1 MSVAEDLG
9 VLGSLATALG
19 LLDEAGSPRGEWLT
33 EPGTFLSG
41 VLSEDGQ
48 RAALVEFLD
57 TVLGGSQVQV
67 EGDLTWLPIV
77 ELPDPQLTVYAVLD
91 ERGDSVVIGVGVR
104 LRTIE
109 PASQTSA
116 HVPVFQVAR
125 GTGTVTSP
133 IALGTPAGTI
143 ALSTEVTIDP
153 DPAAAGATALRAV
166 RLRLAVP
173 SDGGIPTIGIT
184 LAGLQLPGAA
194 QPRDVTLDTANLDQ
208 LDDAVREL
216 LLGLLAE
223 RAGAA
228 GGSAEA
234 LAGLLGLGGDAVPA
248 LPLEQLI
255 SAGPTALA
263 TWFESVVSA
272 PPARDAWLGHLA
284 VLLGGSLSGG
294 EVVATFGT
302 VQLRLGLQSAP
313 GTDGHPL
320 VTVGASLA
328 ADASG
333 VTARAQ
339 ADLLQ
344 VSLGGAG
351 VLALPRLEVAAI
363 AGRRQ
368 AADPPLLAA
377 GAAGVQIDAMRIG
390 VALDGQ
396 RRPVLVLAADG
407 VTIAGRPYGT
417 VDLSSPEAVAEAG
430 ATILSQVVDDLLDRL
445 GPVGDVVR
453 LVLGV
458 TPPPGFPGAPTL
470 DLAEFL
476 RDPVGAVAARWRAL
490 LAGDPLAVRAVLEPL
505 RDAVADAG
513 VAGDAVTGTGTE
525 ADPWRVPLAGP
536 VGLLAWRPGADR
548 VALALAASYLV
559 DDLGHGC
566 TRVATSARLLLLEVD
581 LAARSGAFLGGAEL
595 ALAISACDG
604 GPLRLDA
611 DALVLTT
618 DRVELTAGWR
628 PADGFTVR
636 LGIPGTA
643 LVTDQGVFPLP
654 LPEMA
659 ADGTVTFDDW
669 DALEAP
675 LAALA
680 AIAPVWWLDDLA
692 ALAGWGPSP
701 VATGPH
707 LRLADLVADPDAALR
722 RWLLELALSANP
734 EVLARAAGL
743 VGRLLGAR
751 DGAGFGLVTGS
762 GTPGDP
768 YLVQLA
774 VGASVPAL
782 AIWWTPDGP
791 AQRVITEVPG
801 AVHGWRPGD
810 PGVPS
815 ATLADA
821 LDREASRAED
831 VADLLRGRP
840 PVEAGLEAL
849 ATRWV
854 GTDGLVAPPTS
865 APAGVTVH
873 PLPGAHHGTLADQVD
888 LGEVLGAPPPAT
900 VVHVAVVAPGAWL
913 PGGWP
918 DGLPADRV
926 VDLRA
931 PGLAPEAF
939 GAPAAAPG
947 DWFVLLGGRA
957 ACRLAA
963 GDSDGV
969 LGQSARLG
977 RAVAALAAGGPVALV
992 GYGAAGHPAIRIAQ
1006 QQTAI
1011 AALVTVG
1018 TPLSPLTFAVLDA
1031 DPAGDT
1037 LRLLSW
1043 LLPAPAAPEAPAT
1056 GGGDG
1061 GDGEEPPLE
1070 AGLEPDDG
1078 DLTAGR
1084 TLVGE
1089 LMALTRL
1096 GEPAGELGL
1105 PATTDAASGGL
1116 PPGFPRAGLAV
1127 HALYGTLTEDDVG
1140 RALTAIVAAGLA
1152 ERARGRAARPA
1163 ADPDGLHAGLLLPL
1177 GVPGTGTQ
1185 LTVDG
1190 HLLVE
1195 LATLTDGGAGTLQLA
1210 AAPRAS
1216 VRLDVGR
1223 STGWLVGGPDPGR
1236 APGTIRETELRRVSL
1251 RADLPLT
1258 GSGGDRAAVILH
1270 EVRAFEFERERWTVA
1285 PAGALD
1291 PLADAVTVVLPE
1303 VRVVLSRLA
1312 ERLAGAG
1319 AGPAGAP
1326 LQALLRAAGLL
1337 DAAGGF
1343 IADGIDDLLHDPLGH
1358 VGAILAS
1365 PAQASALVAAVRALV
1380 PGAAGAAGDPF
1391 TVGPLTVTPD
1401 LTVGTVAL
1409 RLLAPEGFGAVHWS
1423 ASLTVA
1429 RGGVTGHARLGA
1441 APGGSFTA
1449 AGRLHLELGG
1459 PPPAAAL
1466 VWERPGGEE
1475 RLPLDDIDPAQLA
1488 RLLGR
1493 TVPAEVVRLALEALR
1508 ELDLQVKP
1516 VLDAVLDA
1524 LGLLGPDAAGVR
1536 RVLLPVALL
1545 ADPGAW
1551 LRHETA
1557 LGGGPSGLRPDRV
1570 AGLLDALRPL
1580 LGVAGS
1586 PGVWQLATGVS
1597 FAAAADGDRVRL
1609 GVSVDSGAFAP
1620 PGGVAGRLALGGS
1633 AALRLAANAPPDIAV
1648 GAFVGR
1654 AGALPGREAVHLEV
1668 GTGQPVS
1675 LLLRPATGAD
1685 IVLLP
1690 GGPGLGA
1697 LAGAGAARALPLVL
1711 DAIAEEDGA
1720 DLAGDVGRAVA
1731 ALGDALGLRSGT
1743 PPRFDADRLA
1753 AWADPAAAFAA
1764 AWPTLAPTALTT
1776 LADAVGPLVQRAVPA
1791 ASVQVL
1797 DGALRLQVSR
1807 LSATLDPSPFSVGLL
1822 LDVPALLDVGRVQLG
1837 VDLDGG
1843 GLRALDAE
1851 VGPADLDLGGVHLH
1865 PFVGVHAGGAPA
1877 GGRRVEAG
1885 LGLGGDRAL
1894 VVRLLLGGAVTKLV
1908 RDGAAEDLS
1917 GEAFAL
1923 AMVEA
1928 VLDLV
1933 GAVVLA
1939 ADAVDRLLDK
1949 AVGAHDVDFALR
1961 GVLLK
1966 DGAAGRELDDALTDL
1981 DRVLGRLLR
1990 LARNL
1995 AQCAPTVAV
2004 GGLRIGVSETAGVA
2018 GVTLGI
2024 DGRFDVVPAG
2034 DVTVSLET
2042 DATWIDP
2049 AVPAGVT
2056 LGLVDVSG
2064 AEPVIAPA
2072 LVVGGVGIRLAG
2084 GAGPLIDTGIR
2095 LDSIA
2100 LHTFAQVDGD
2110 QVSGGAQLQLAGLGL
2125 AVGGAAGGNPVA
2137 QGILAETG
2145 AGGGSGGQRLAPT
2158 FSPALAVQKHDGQ
2171 PVKVS
2176 LRAGPGD
2183 GPWWVSIQRGFGPVY
2198 VEQVGLG
2205 ITVRQDQLER
2215 IGLLL
2220 DGRVSIFGLTAAV
2233 DDLQVSCF
2241 LAATGAPW
2249 DPGTWSVDLAGLAV
2263 NADMG
2268 GLLLQGGLR
2277 KFGEGANVEYIGML
2291 LARFAVYGLSIYG
2304 GYGRTSDASGPFS
2317 SFFAF
2322 GAVVGPI
2329 GGPPAFFV
2337 TGIGGGLGIN
2347 RRLIVPTDLSQFGQ
2361 YPLVKALDPG
2371 ARPSADPMQELANL
2385 RAYFPAARGMFWFAA
2400 GLSFNSFAL
2409 VDGVAVVA
2417 IQIGDGFEIAILGLA
2432 RMALPRPQAAL
2443 VSIELALIA
2452 RFSTREGVLWIQ
2464 AQLTDNSWLLYPEVR
2479 LTGGFAYVLWFAG
2492 IRRGEFVVTLGGYH
2506 PDFHR
2511 DGYPLVPRLGLT
2523 WRFGPVAVKG
2533 ESYFAL
2539 TSEAIMAGVRV
2550 QASAEFGP
2558 AWAHMEFGAD
2568 GIIYYDPFHFKVTVY
2583 GSISAGVT
2591 IDLFFG
2597 EITISIHIGA
2607 RVTVEGPSF
2616 HGTATFEVGPIELT
2630 VEFGDIVQELVR
2642 YLAWGDFVV
2651 KYLEATRPGVARAL
2665 SAIPGRGAV
2674 PPSTPQ
2680 GASQPAGTADG
2691 SPERPFEVLVEFDIT
2706 VTSTVP
2712 LTRTEVGTLQR
2723 RTHPNGGLLGI
2734 APMGK
2739 GSVEV
2744 VLKVELLDGVG
2755 NPATQPGTAN
2765 RVDDALV
2772 LTHRDTGTYPRG
2784 VWGKP
2789 KSIDSPTVPAGDVVP
2804 GTEGVILTAVARP
2817 GTRLGPYRYDRVEV
2831 RRRQPL
2837 PLVSEAAR
2845 RPAFLT
2851 GAQDVA
2857 GVIGDLGAETEPA
2870 VLLATATEWLRR
2882 GARSRTSLAAYAGER
2897 ITPPRLGTLTDRLAR
2912 AELPATDL
2920 GFPDR
2925 RITPPVD
2932 GRVHAPIAIAVL
2944 SDPSPKADLAAPR
2957 TTLEAVPVGV
2967 PRTPPPSLALVGT
2980 QVDTAVPARL
2990 VIVAPSSAASG
3001 ATLIAAGA
3009 APPTGPGRSGS
3020 EALLVPGAALDGVTR
3035 LAALTAAIERTPKRP
3050 REQLRVGEVAVLRLP
3065 NADADLDP
3073 ERRPTLLLAG
3083 ADARLVALGPGGA
3096 VLADVT
3102 VPAGGSEVPVPH
3114 GAERLAVA
3122 AVGTAAANAP
3132 APGLAGWHSG
3142 QSLPYIGWSAVL
3154 GGGVVVRSE
3163 GQVARRGIGPVP
3175 TGWVQV
3181 AELVAG
3187 ATLVETRFTEPIEVV
3202 VVAID
3207 DPAGALGGD
3216 GRGLTLGLAGA
3227 HRRRDADGQPT
3238 PPTSLVTGGRTFLV
3252 HKIEPEAGAAV
3263 AVTVASGADWRL
3275 AGVLGARGPA
3285 GDVAGRL
3292 ARQGLDTAVAPLI
3305 AGTDGSLRVGWLG
3318 VPDGEPA
3325 AKRRVRRRTTRTEGP
3340 PSGSRRATRGRR

>member
-19 LLDEAGSPRGEWLT
+19 LLDESGTPRDEWLT

-41 VLSEDGQ
+41 VLSDDGQ
-48 RAALVEFLD
+48 RAALVEFVD
-57 TVLGGSQVQV
+57 TVLGGSQVQA
-67 EGDLTWLPIV
+67 EGDVSWLPIV
-77 ELPDPQLTVYAVLD
+77 EVPDPQLTVYAVLD
-91 ERGDSVVIGVGVR
+91 ERGDRVVIGVGVR
-104 LRTIE
+104 LRTSD
-109 PASQTSA
+109 PVSQTTA
-116 HVPVFQVAR
+116 HVPLFQVAR
-125 GTGTVTSP
+125 GTGAVATP
-133 IALGTPAGTI
+133 IALGTPAGTL

-153 DPAAAGATALRAV
+153 DPPAPGAAALRAV

-173 SDGGIPTIGIT
+173 TDGATPTIGIT
-184 LAGLQLPGAA
+184 LAGLQLPGTT
-194 QPRDVTLDTANLDQ
+194 QPRDVTLDVADLDR
-208 LDDAVREL
+208 LDDAVRDL
-216 LLGLLAE
+216 LLGLLAQQ
-223 RAGAA
+223 AGAA
-228 GGSAEA
+228 GGAAEA
-234 LAGLLGLGGDAVPA
+234 LAGMLGLGDDAVPA
-248 LPLEQLI
+248 LPLEQLV

-263 TWFESVVSA
+263 AWFESVVA
-272 PPARDAWLGHLA
+272 TPAARDAWLGHLA
-284 VLLGGSLSGG
+284 GLLGGSVSDG
-294 EVVATFGT
+294 EVAVTLGAAQVRVG
-302 VQLRLGLQSAP
+302 LRSAP
-313 GTDGHPL
+313 GADGHPL
-320 VTVGASLA
+320 VTVGVALEVA
-328 ADASG
+328 GAG
-333 VTARAQ
+333 VTAQVQ
-339 ADLLQ
+339 ADLFQ

-351 VLALPRLEVAAI
+351 VLALPRLEVAAR

-368 AADPPLLAA
+368 PTDPPLLPA
-377 GAAGVQIDAMRIG
+377 GAAGVQIDTMRVG
-390 VALDGQ
+390 VALDEQ
-396 RRPVLVLAADG
+396 RRPVLLLAADG

-430 ATILSQVVDDLLDRL
+430 STILGDVVDDLLDRL

-453 LVLGV
+453 VVLGV
-458 TPPPGFPGAPTL
+458 TPPAGFPGAPTL

-476 RDPVGAVAARWRAL
+476 RDPVAAVAARWRAL

-525 ADPWRVPLAGP
+525 PDPWRVPLVGP
-536 VGLLAWRPGADR
+536 VGLLAWRPSADR
-548 VALALAASYLV
+548 LVLAAAASYLV

-566 TRVATSARLLLLEVD
+566 TEVATSARLLLVELD
-581 LAARSGAFLGGAEL
+581 LAARSGAFLVGADL
-595 ALAISACDG
+595 ALRISACGG

-611 DALVLTT
+611 DALMLTA

-628 PADGFTVR
+628 SAGGFALR
-636 LGIPGTA
+636 LGIPGAA
-643 LVTDQGVFPLP
+643 LVTAEGTFPLP
-654 LPEMA
+654 LPEVA
-659 ADGTVTFDDW
+659 PDGTVTFDDW

-680 AIAPVWWLDDLA
+680 AIAPVWWLDDVA
-692 ALAGWGPSP
+692 ALIGWTTDP
-701 VATGPH
+701 VESGPH

-722 RWLLELALSANP
+722 RWLLELALSSNP
-734 EVLARAAGL
+734 DVLARAAGL
-743 VGRLLGAR
+743 AGRLLGAR

-762 GTPGDP
+762 GTPGDA
-768 YLVQLA
+768 YLIHLA
-774 VGASVPAL
+774 AGANVPAL
-782 AIWWTPDGP
+782 AVWWTPDGP
-791 AQRVITEVPG
+791 AQRTITEVPETIRD
-801 AVHGWRPGD
+801 WRPGD

-815 ATLADA
+815 VTLADA
-821 LDREASRAED
+821 LDHEATQAED

-840 PVEAGLEAL
+840 PTEAGLDAL
-849 ATRWV
+849 AARWV
-854 GTDGLVAPPTS
+854 GTDGLVAPPAS
-865 APAGVTVH
+865 APAGVDVRA
-873 PLPGAHHGTLADQVD
+873 LPGAHHGTLADQLD
-888 LGEVLGAPPPAT
+888 LAEVLGGPPPAT
-900 VVHVAVVAPGAWL
+900 VVHVAVDAPGAWL
-913 PGGWP
+913 PAGWP
-918 DGLPADRV
+918 DALPADRV

-963 GDSDGV
+963 GDGDGV

-977 RAVAALAAGGPVALV
+977 RVVAALAAGGPVALV
-992 GYGAAGHPAIRIAQ
+992 GYGAAGHPAIRAAQ
-1006 QQTAI
+1006 QQ
-1011 AALVTVG
+1011 AAVGALLTVG

-1037 LRLLSW
+1037 LRLLSR
-1043 LLPAPAAPEAPAT
+1043 LLPEPAPEQEPPT
-1056 GGGDG
+1056 DGGGVD
-1061 GDGEEPPLE
+1061 DEEPPLE
-1070 AGLEPDDG
+1070 AGPEPDDG
-1078 DLTAGR
+1078 DLAAGR
-1084 TLVGE
+1084 ALVSG

-1105 PATTDAASGGL
+1105 PATTDATSGGL

-1127 HALYGTLTEDDVG
+1127 HALYGTLTEDDVS
-1140 RALTAIVAAGLA
+1140 RAVTAIVAAGLA
-1152 ERARGRAARPA
+1152 ERARGRADRPA

-1177 GVPGTGTQ
+1177 AVLGTGTE
-1185 LTVDG
+1185 LTVEG

-1195 LATLTDGGAGTLQLA
+1195 LATLSDGGAGAPDLA
-1210 AAPRAS
+1210 AQPRAS
-1216 VRLDVGR
+1216 LRLDLGR

-1236 APGTIRETELRRVSL
+1236 APGTVRETELRRVSL
-1251 RADLPLT
+1251 RVDVPLAGT
-1258 GSGGDRAAVILH
+1258 DGDRAAVVLH
-1270 EVRAFEFERERWTVA
+1270 EVRVFDLERERWTVA
-1285 PAGALD
+1285 PAGTGD

-1312 ERLAGAG
+1312 ERLTGPGAG
-1319 AGPAGAP
+1319 APGAP

-1343 IADGIDDLLHDPLGH
+1343 VADGVDDLLHDPLRH
-1358 VGAILAS
+1358 VGGIVAS
-1365 PAQASALVAAVRALV
+1365 PARRAALVSAVRALI
-1380 PGAAGAAGDPF
+1380 PGAAGDPLI
-1391 TVGPLTVTPD
+1391 VGPLTITPD
-1401 LTVGTVAL
+1401 LAAGTVAL
-1409 RLLAPEGFGAVHWS
+1409 SVAAPEGFGAVRWS

-1429 RGGVTGHARLGA
+1429 GSGVTGGVRLGA
-1441 APGGSFTA
+1441 APGGPIAA
-1449 AGRLHLELGG
+1449 AGRLRLELDG
-1459 PPPAAAL
+1459 PPLAMAL

-1475 RLPLDDIDPAQLA
+1475 RLPLDEIDPVQLA

-1493 TVPAEVVRLALEALR
+1493 VVPAEAVRLALEALR
-1508 ELDLQVKP
+1508 DLDPQART
-1516 VLDAVLDA
+1516 VLDAALDA
-1524 LGLLGPDAAGVR
+1524 LGLLGPDVGGVR
-1536 RVLLPVALL
+1536 RVPLPAALL

-1551 LRHETA
+1551 LRHDTV
-1557 LGGGPSGLRPDRV
+1557 LGGGPSGLRSDKIV
-1570 AGLLDALRPL
+1570 ALLDALKPF
-1580 LGVAGS
+1580 LGVAGGT
-1586 PGVWQLATGVS
+1586 GVWELATGVA
-1597 FAAAADGDRVRL
+1597 FAAAADGDRVRV
-1609 GVSVDSGAFAP
+1609 GVSLDSSAFAP
-1620 PGGVAGRLALGGS
+1620 PGGVAGRFALGGS
-1633 AALRLAANAPPDIAV
+1633 AALRLAANAPPDV
-1648 GAFVGR
+1648 VVEAFAGR
-1654 AGALPGREAVHLEV
+1654 AGALPGREAVHLGV
-1668 GTGQPVS
+1668 GPGQPVS
-1675 LLLRPATGAD
+1675 LLLRPATGPD

-1697 LAGAGAARALPLVL
+1697 LAGAAVTRALPLVL
-1711 DAIAEEDGA
+1711 DAIAAEDGA
-1720 DLAGDVGRAVA
+1720 DLAGDVGRTVA
-1731 ALGDALGLRSGT
+1731 ALGDALGLRTGS
-1743 PPRFDADRLA
+1743 PPSFDATRLA

-1764 AWPTLAPTALTT
+1764 AWPNLATAALTAL
-1776 LADAVGPLVQRAVPA
+1776 AGAVGPVVQRAVPA
-1791 ASVQVL
+1791 ATVQVL
-1797 DGALRLQVSR
+1797 DGALRVQVSQ

-1822 LDVPALLDVGRVQLG
+1822 LDMPAVPEAGRVRVG
-1837 VDLDGG
+1837 VTLDGS
-1843 GLRALDAE
+1843 GLRVLDAE
-1851 VGPADLDLGGVHLH
+1851 VGPADLDLGGVFLH
-1865 PFVGVHAGGAPA
+1865 PFVGVHVGAAPA
-1877 GGRRVEAG
+1877 GGRRIEAG

-1894 VVRLLLGGAVTKLV
+1894 VVRLLLGGAVVKLV
-1908 RDGAAEDLS
+1908 RDGAAEELS
-1917 GEAFAL
+1917 DEAFAL
-1923 AMVEA
+1923 ALVEA

-1939 ADAVDRLLDK
+1939 ADAVGELLDK
-1949 AVGAHDVDFALR
+1949 PVGALHDVDFVLR

-1966 DGAAGRELDDALTDL
+1966 DGVAGRELDDALTDL
-1981 DRVLGRLLR
+1981 DHVLGRLLR

-1995 AQCAPTVAV
+1995 AQCAPSVAV
-2004 GGLRIGVSETAGVA
+2004 GGLRIGVAETDDVV
-2018 GVTLGI
+2018 GVTLAI
-2024 DGRFDVVPAG
+2024 DGRVDVVPAG
-2034 DVTVSLET
+2034 DVIVSLET

-2049 AVPAGVT
+2049 AVPPGVT

-2064 AEPVIAPA
+2064 AEPVIEPA
-2072 LVVGGVGIRLAG
+2072 LVVGGVGIRVAG
-2084 GAGPLIDTGIR
+2084 GAGPLLDTGVR

-2100 LHTFAQVDGD
+2100 LHTFARVDGG

-2125 AVGGAAGGNPVA
+2125 AVGGATGGNPVA
-2137 QGILAETG
+2137 QGMLAETG
-2145 AGGGSGGQRLAPT
+2145 AGGGSGGQRLAPQ

-2183 GPWWVSIQRGFGPVY
+2183 GPWWLSIQRGFGPVY
-2198 VEQVGLG
+2198 IEQVGLG
-2205 ITVRQDQLER
+2205 VTVRQDQIER
-2215 IGLLL
+2215 IGILL

-2241 LAATGAPW
+2241 VAATGAPW
-2249 DPGTWSVDLAGLAV
+2249 DPGTWSVDLAGLAI

-2291 LARFAVYGLSIYG
+2291 LARFAVYGLSVYG
-2304 GYGRTSDASGPFS
+2304 GYGRTADVNGPFS

-2347 RRLIVPTDLSQFGQ
+2347 RRLIVPTDLSVFGQ
-2361 YPLVKALDPG
+2361 YPLIKALDPG
-2371 ARPSADPMQELANL
+2371 ARPSADPMQELASL
-2385 RAYFPAARGMFWFAA
+2385 RAYFPAARGFFWFA
-2400 GLSFNSFAL
+2400 GGISFNSFAL

-2417 IQIGDGFEIAILGLA
+2417 IQIGDGFELSILGLA
-2432 RMALPRPQAAL
+2432 RVALPRPQAPL

-2492 IRRGEFVVTLGGYH
+2492 PRRGEFVVTLGGYH

-2523 WRFGPVAVKG
+2523 WRFGPVVVKG

-2539 TSEAIMAGVRV
+2539 TSEAVMAGVRV
-2550 QASAEFGP
+2550 EASAEFGP
-2558 AWAHMEFGAD
+2558 AWAHVEFGAD
-2568 GIIYYDPFHFKVTVY
+2568 GILYFDPFHFKVTVY

-2616 HGTATFEVGPIELT
+2616 HGSATFEVGPIELT
-2630 VEFGDIVQELVR
+2630 VEFGDTDQEQVR
-2642 YLAWGDFVV
+2642 YLAWADFVP
-2651 KYLEATRPGVARAL
+2651 KYLEAAAAGVARTL

-2691 SPERPFEVLVEFDIT
+2691 SPERPFEVLVEFDLT

-2712 LTRTEVGTLQR
+2712 LTRTEVGTAQR
-2723 RTHPNGGLLGI
+2723 RTHPHGGLLGI

-2739 GSVEV
+2739 GSVQV
-2744 VLKVELLDGVG
+2744 VLKVELLDGAG
-2755 NPATQPGTAN
+2755 SPATQPGTAN
-2765 RVDDALV
+2765 RVDDALA
-2772 LTHRDTGTYPRG
+2772 LAHRDTGTYPRG

-2789 KSIDSPTVPAGDVVP
+2789 KSIDSPTVPAGDVIP
-2804 GTEGVILTAVARP
+2804 GTEGVILSAVAVP

-2837 PLVSEAAR
+2837 PLVSESAR
-2845 RPAFLT
+2845 RSAFLT
-2851 GAQDVA
+2851 GAQEVA
-2857 GVIGDLGAETEPA
+2857 GVIGDLGEETEPA
-2870 VLLATATEWLRR
+2870 VVLSTATEWLRR
-2882 GARSRTSLAAYAGER
+2882 GARSRTALAAYAGER
-2897 ITPPRLGTLTDRLAR
+2897 TTPPRLGTLTDRLAQ
-2912 AELPATDL
+2912 AELPVTDL

-2925 RITPPVD
+2925 RVPPPID

-2944 SDPSPKADLAAPR
+2944 GDASPKADVAMPR
-2957 TTLEAVPVGV
+2957 TTLEAVPAGV
-2967 PRTPPPSLALVGT
+2967 PRTPPPSLALVGA
-2980 QVDTAVPARL
+2980 QVDAAIAARL
-2990 VIVAPSSAASG
+2990 VTVAPRSTATG
-3001 ATLIAAGA
+3001 GTLIAAGA
-3009 APPTGPGRSGS
+3009 APPTGVGRSGS
-3020 EALLVPGAALDGVTR
+3020 EALLTPGAAFDGVTR
-3035 LAALTAAIERTPKRP
+3035 LAALTDAIERTPKRP

-3083 ADARLVALGPGGA
+3083 AEARLVALGPGGA
-3096 VLADVT
+3096 VLADIAL
-3102 VPAGGSEVPVPH
+3102 PDGGSQVPVPH

-3122 AVGTAAANAP
+3122 AVGTAAAGSA

-3142 QSLPYIGWSAVL
+3142 QSLPYVGWSTVL

-3163 GQVARRGIGPVP
+3163 GQAARRGVGPVP

-3187 ATLVETRFTEPIEVV
+3187 ATLVETRFAEPVEVV
-3202 VVAID
+3202 VVAVD
-3207 DPAGALGGD
+3207 DPAGVLGGD
-3216 GRGLTLGLAGA
+3216 GRGFTLGLVGA
-3227 HRRRDADGQPT
+3227 RRRRGPDGQPT
-3238 PPTSLVTGGRTFLV
+3238 PPTSLVTAGRTFLV
-3252 HKIEPEAGAAV
+3252 HEIEPDAGVAV

-3275 AGVLGARGPA
+3275 AGVLGARGLA

-3318 VPDGEPA
+3318 VPDDEPTPT
-3325 AKRRVRRRTTRTEGP
+3325 RPRRRRTTRTDRT
-3340 PSGSRRATRGRR
+3340 PSRPRRTTRGRG